1 MTFQCVTVTNIQ
13 TGSGLVQV
21 LSPDSSS
28 PCPSTLYL
36 VDVPAFTSPL
46 YLSAVDGALLSAAV
60 IGVWCIAWAAKALV
74 LTLRNDGEAL
84 D

>member
-1 MTFQCVTVTNIQ
+1 MAFQCVVVTNLD
-13 TGSGLVQV
+13 TGSGVVRV
-21 LSPDSSS
+21 LSPDSSAS
-28 PCPSTLYL
+28 CGSGLYL

-46 YLSAVDGALLSAAV
+46 YLSAEDGALLSAAV
-60 IGVWCIAWAAKALV
+60 IGVWCVAWAAKALV